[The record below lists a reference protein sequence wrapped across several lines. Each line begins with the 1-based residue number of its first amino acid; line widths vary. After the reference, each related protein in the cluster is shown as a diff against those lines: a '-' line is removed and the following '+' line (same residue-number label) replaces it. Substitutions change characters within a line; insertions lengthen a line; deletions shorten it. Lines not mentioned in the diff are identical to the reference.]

1 MSEGTG
7 FDGPVFDGPV
17 SDDTGFDGNVHA
29 ESGGIGGRSGV
40 PGAAGRA
47 GGPYRG
53 WVLALVCGAL
63 PAALL
68 AAIVAVPAALWSRLP
83 ARVADHWTL
92 TGTADGTAP
101 RLFPVVLSGVV
112 ALFGSALV
120 WLAWVSARSGGSRS
134 GHLAGPW
141 AAGGVAGRPGRA
153 LGLAGLI
160 ATGLFLTAISTASVI
175 MVTVSNLGGDSPR
188 STSVGV
194 GGLLGLVGGPALL
207 TAGAGYVLRRY
218 GGLGAA
224 DGGVPRS
231 TIGLRAGERAVWTG
245 RAHARWAPPGGLLL
259 VAAGALVAVL
269 TTQRPLTVV
278 LLVVGV
284 FLLGFSSVR
293 VTIAARGVTVGYGL
307 LGLRLTRIPLRRIA
321 LAEAVDRPAF
331 GFGYRGSL
339 LVLGAAAV
347 VLRPGPALLLTLR
360 DGKTFLV
367 TVDDAATGAALL
379 NDLIAGPRASG
390 P

>member
-1 MSEGTG
+1 MSEGPVFDGTG
-7 FDGPVFDGPV
+7 FDGTGHDG
-17 SDDTGFDGNVHA
+17 A
-29 ESGGIGGRSGV
+29 GGIGGRSGE
-40 PGAAGRA
+40 PGAASGA

-101 RLFPVVLSGVV
+101 RLLPIVLSGPI
-112 ALFGSALV
+112 ALLGAALV
-120 WLAWVSARSGGSRS
+120 WLAWSRARSVGSRS
-134 GHLAGPW
+134 GHPGAPR
-141 AAGGVAGRPGRA
+141 AARGAAGRPGRA
-153 LGLAGLI
+153 MGLAGLI
-160 ATGLFLTAISTASVI
+160 ATGLFLTAISAASVI
-175 MVTVSNLGGDSPR
+175 MVVVANLGGESPR

-207 TAGAGYVLRRY
+207 TAGASYVLRGY

-224 DGGVPRS
+224 DGGAPRS
-231 TIGLRAGERAVWTG
+231 TIGLRAGERAVWAG
-245 RAHARWAPPGGLLL
+245 RARARWAPPGGLLL
-259 VAAGALVAVL
+259 VTAGAVVAAL
-269 TTQRPLTVV
+269 TTQRPVAVV

-293 VTIAARGVTVGYGL
+293 VTVAARGVTVGYGP
-307 LGLRLTRIPLRRIA
+307 LGLRLTRIPLRQIA
-321 LAEAVDRPAF
+321 MAEAVDRPAF

-339 LVLGAAAV
+339 LVLGTAAV
-347 VLRPGPALLLTLR
+347 VLRPGPALLLSLR

-379 NDLIAGPRASG
+379 NDLIGAPRPDGEASG

>member
-1 MSEGTG
+1 MSEGPVFDGTG
-7 FDGPVFDGPV
+7 FDGTVFD
-17 SDDTGFDGNVHA
+17 DA
-29 ESGGIGGRSGV
+29 GGIGGRSGV
-40 PGAAGRA
+40 PGAASGA
-47 GGPYRG
+47 GGPYRS
-53 WVLALVCGAL
+53 WVVALVCGAL

-92 TGTADGTAP
+92 AGTADGTAP
-101 RLFPVVLSGVV
+101 RLLPIVLSGPI
-112 ALFGSALV
+112 ALLGAALV
-120 WLAWVSARSGGSRS
+120 WLAWARARSVGSGS
-134 GHLAGPW
+134 GHLATPR
-141 AAGGVAGRPGRA
+141 ATRGVAGRPGRA
-153 LGLAGLI
+153 MGLAGLI
-160 ATGLFLTAISTASVI
+160 ATGLFVTAISAASVI
-175 MVTVSNLGGDSPR
+175 MVVVANLGGESPR

-224 DGGVPRS
+224 DGGAPRS

-245 RAHARWAPPGGLLL
+245 RARARWAPPGGVLL
-259 VAAGALVAVL
+259 VAAGALVAAL
-269 TTQRPLTVV
+269 TTQRPIAGV

-284 FLLGFSSVR
+284 LLLGFSSVR
-293 VTIAARGVTVGYGL
+293 VTVAARGVTVGYGP

-321 LAEAVDRPAF
+321 LAEAVDRRGS

-339 LVLGAAAV
+339 LVVGAAAV
-347 VLRPGPALLLTLR
+347 VLRRGPALRLTLR

-379 NDLIAGPRASG
+379 NDLIAGPRQHGEASG

>member
-7 FDGPVFDGPV
+7 FDG
-17 SDDTGFDGNVHA
+17 TGFDGTGFDGT
-29 ESGGIGGRSGV
+29 GGIGGRSGV
-40 PGAAGRA
+40 PGAAGGA
-47 GGPYRG
+47 DGPYRG
-53 WVLALVCGAL
+53 WVLALVCGVL

-68 AAIVAVPAALWSRLP
+68 AAIVAVPAALWSQLP

-101 RLFPVVLSGVV
+101 RLLPIVLSGVV
-112 ALFGSALV
+112 ALLGSALV
-120 WLAWVSARSGGSRS
+120 WLAWARARSGGSPS
-134 GHLAGPW
+134 GRLAGPR
-141 AAGGVAGRPGRA
+141 ANRAVAGRPGRA

-160 ATGLFLTAISTASVI
+160 ATGLFVTAISTASVI
-175 MVTVSNLGGDSPR
+175 MVAVANLGGESPQ

-207 TAGAGYVLRRY
+207 TAGAGYGLRRY

-224 DGGVPRS
+224 DDGAPRS

-293 VTIAARGVTVGYGL
+293 VTVAARGVTVGYGL

-347 VLRPGPALLLTLR
+347 VLRPGPALRLTLR

-379 NDLIAGPRASG
+379 NDLIAGAPRQHGEASG